1 MGTFL
6 CVSQFVSEIIT
17 VLKRLTT
24 TSRCIELCL
33 FRSVLPHLVAKGG
46 DLGLGY
52 DSIAFSAMSH
62 RFHHVTI
69 FYHIL
74 ILEDLRRSY
83 FPEVFSIFPAVSLRS
98 TQKKKPWKTPMSENQ
113 WEFQN
118 PKMEVLYHIRPYFV
132 GIFPEIKALYRPY
145 MYGTSDLGS

>member
-74 ILEDLRRSY
+74 ILEDLIFLKFSPY
-83 FPEVFSIFPAVSLRS
+83 FQQFPSDQPR
-98 TQKKKPWKTPMSENQ
+98 KKKPWKTPMSENQ